1 MQRTVEDEPEPREPR
16 DPGVLRQVW
25 ARIVGQVSDAGT
37 LIDEVTRKGIRFL
50 RSSIGR
56 LPLFTSTWAD
66 VGDRSLEV
74 DESHYFLV
82 PYRKSACGYAL
93 YAVRALP
100 PGVGPSN
107 DLPKA
112 RIFHLHHPGAVAVL
126 EGLIIEERKERAL
139 TAERGGSD
147 LAESLERLGDDIDRE
162 SSKASCGLLIVG
174 GVVALINPLVGAGI
188 AANSLVPALGAKASK
203 LGLHYA
209 GRKIRSRAEA
219 LRARRAV
226 RSAKA
231 EVRKLKPRILVNPL
245 LVLLEEAV
253 STLDPGHEPLLSTKA
268 SVNEFASVRHLRVS
282 IQAVLAVYD
291 EAMRERSA
299 FESWGL
305 HEADRLWLR
314 HLRDLSA
321 TIGGYR

>member
-1 MQRTVEDEPEPREPR
+1 M
-16 DPGVLRQVW
+16 
-25 ARIVGQVSDAGT
+25 
-37 LIDEVTRKGIRFL
+37 
-50 RSSIGR
+50 
-56 LPLFTSTWAD
+56 
-66 VGDRSLEV
+66 
-74 DESHYFLV
+74 
-82 PYRKSACGYAL
+82 
-93 YAVRALP
+93 
-100 PGVGPSN
+100 
-107 DLPKA
+107 
-112 RIFHLHHPGAVAVL
+112 
-126 EGLIIEERKERAL
+126 
-139 TAERGGSD
+139 
-147 LAESLERLGDDIDRE
+147 
-162 SSKASCGLLIVG
+162 
-174 GVVALINPLVGAGI
+174 
-188 AANSLVPALGAKASK
+188 
-203 LGLHYA
+203 
-209 GRKIRSRAEA
+209 
-219 LRARRAV
+219 